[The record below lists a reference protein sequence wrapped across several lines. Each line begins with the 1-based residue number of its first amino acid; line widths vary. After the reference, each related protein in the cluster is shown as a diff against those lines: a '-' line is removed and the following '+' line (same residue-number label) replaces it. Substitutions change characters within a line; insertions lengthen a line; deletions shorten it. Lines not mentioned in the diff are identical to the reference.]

1 MCPNN
6 MTCHYRH
13 CLPPGYV
20 LKKDFV
26 EEKKVDEDLEEKL
39 DQ

>member
-1 MCPNN
+1 MCPNG

-20 LKKDFV
+20 LKKDVV
-26 EEKKVDEDLEEKL
+26 EEKKEDSDLEEKL